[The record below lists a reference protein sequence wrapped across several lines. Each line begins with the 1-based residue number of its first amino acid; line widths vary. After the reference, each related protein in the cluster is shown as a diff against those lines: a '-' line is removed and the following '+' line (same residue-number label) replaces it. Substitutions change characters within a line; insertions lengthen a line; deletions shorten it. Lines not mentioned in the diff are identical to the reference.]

1 MIPRAERQLPFW
13 VFLIVLLCWLLPGLV
28 GHEPWKPDEGYTF
41 GLVRHIAA
49 TGDWVVPTLAGEPF
63 MEKPPLY
70 FIVAAGFLK
79 LLGSILNPPDAARLA
94 SGFFLVLALLAVAGA
109 ARELHGRGF
118 GRWAALALIGCIGL
132 AVRAHQM
139 ITDTALFAGIA
150 CGLYGYVLGL
160 RRPVVGGV
168 VLGLGA
174 AVAFLSK
181 GLLGPGLLG
190 VCGLVLPLFG
200 REFRSGRYA
209 SFLLCA
215 LLVFL
220 PLPVWWMTALYER
233 SPALFRGWFWV
244 NNLGR
249 FDGTAG
255 LGPRADNH
263 FFYLLLLPW
272 YALPALP
279 LAAMALWRERGRAL
293 AANWKIPLIYFLSTL
308 LVLSAASDARE
319 LYALPLLPPLAIL
332 AAGTVRFHVPSAPS
346 WGRLWLALF
355 GLLALAIWCLGITL
369 AFGVPQQL
377 WLRIVT
383 KAPGLQPHGSPALV
397 LVSLV
402 VTGALAWLLLRKA
415 GWRRGLFVWTA
426 GFSLCWALAMLL
438 GMPFLDY
445 TKRYAETFRAL
456 QVHLPQNGCVAS
468 LRFGEPQR
476 ALLDYYTGLRTLRSE
491 VEPRAA
497 MCRYLLIQRETGQA
511 DVKLQGQLLW
521 KGGRPGDSKEWYEFY
536 ELTK

>member
-1 MIPRAERQLPFW
+1 MTPRADQQLPFW
-13 VFLIVLLCWLLPGLV
+13 VFLAVLLCWLLPGLV

-79 LLGSILNPPDAARLA
+79 LLGGILNPPDAARLA
-94 SGFFLVLALLAVAGA
+94 SGFFLVLALVAVAGA
-109 ARELHGRGF
+109 ARELHGRGC
-118 GRWAALALIGCIGL
+118 GRWAALALIGCVGL

-139 ITDTALFAGIA
+139 ITDTALLAGTA
-150 CGLYGYVLGL
+150 WGLYGYALGL
-160 RRPVVGGV
+160 RRPVAGGIA
-168 VLGLGA
+168 LGLGA
-174 AVAFLSK
+174 ATAFLSK

-190 VCGLVLPLFG
+190 VAGLVLPLLG
-200 REFRSGRYA
+200 RAFRDRRYA
-209 SFLLCA
+209 GFLLVA
-215 LLVFL
+215 LLAFL
-220 PLPVWWMTALYER
+220 PLPALWMSALYER
-233 SPALFRGWFWV
+233 SPELFRVWFWV

-255 LGPRADNH
+255 LGPRADHH

-279 LAAMALWRERGRAL
+279 LAAVALWRERARLL
-293 AANWKIPLIYFLSTL
+293 AAVWKVPLAYFLTAL

-332 AAGTVRFHVPSAPS
+332 AAGAVRFHMPPSLA
-346 WGRLWLALF
+346 WRRLWLACF
-355 GLLALAIWCLGITL
+355 GLLAFAIWLAGIAL
-369 AFGVPQQL
+369 AFGVPQGL
-377 WLRIVT
+377 WLRLMA
-383 KAPGLQPHGSPALV
+383 KAPGLQPHGSIGLLLLA
-397 LVSLV
+397 LV
-402 VTGALAWLLLRKA
+402 VTALLAALSLGRRAWQ
-415 GWRRGLFVWTA
+415 RGLFVWTA

-456 QVHLPQNGCVAS
+456 SPYLPQGECVAS
-468 LRFGEPQR
+468 LRLGEPQR
-476 ALLDYYTGLRTLRSE
+476 ALLDYYAGLRTLRSE

-497 MCRYLLIQRETGQA
+497 TCRYTLVQRETGQGE
-511 DVKLQGQLLW
+511 VKLNGRLLW

-536 ELTK
+536 ELK